1 MLKKIGSEIIEMF
14 VNEIKKE
21 ENKKRLNKEL
31 IEPVVFSI
39 LDRIYPYIIV
49 TSIIFLLI
57 FLITTTLLFI
67 IIRDKFS
74 KN

>member
-1 MLKKIGSEIIEMF
+1 MFQKIGSELIEMF

-21 ENKKRLNKEL
+21 ENKKKLNKEL
-31 IEPVVFSI
+31 IEPVVYSI

-67 IIRDKFS
+67 IIKDKFA

>member
-1 MLKKIGSEIIEMF
+1 MFQKIGGEIIELF

-21 ENKKRLNKEL
+21 ENKKKIDKEL
-31 IEPVVFSI
+31 IEPIVYSI
-39 LDRIYPYIIV
+39 LDRIYPYIIF

-67 IIRDKFS
+67 IIRDKFI
-74 KN
+74 

>member
-1 MLKKIGSEIIEMF
+1 MFQKIGSELIEMF
-14 VNEIKKE
+14 VNKIKKE
-21 ENKKRLNKEL
+21 ENKKKLNKEL
-31 IEPVVFSI
+31 IEPVVYSI

-67 IIRDKFS
+67 IIKDKFA

>member
-1 MLKKIGSEIIEMF
+1 MFHNIGRELIELF

-21 ENKKRLNKEL
+21 ENKNKINKEL
-31 IEPVVFSI
+31 IEPIVYSI
-39 LDRIYPYIIV
+39 LDRIYPYILV

-67 IIRDKFS
+67 IIRDKFT
-74 KN
+74 

>member
-1 MLKKIGSEIIEMF
+1 MFQKIGSELIEMF

-21 ENKKRLNKEL
+21 ENKKKLNKEL
-31 IEPVVFSI
+31 IEPVVYSI
-39 LDRIYPYIIV
+39 LDRIYPYIII

-67 IIRDKFS
+67 IIKDKFA

>member
-1 MLKKIGSEIIEMF
+1 MFQKIGSELIEMF

-21 ENKKRLNKEL
+21 ENKKKLNKEL
-31 IEPVVFSI
+31 IEPVVYSI

>member
-1 MLKKIGSEIIEMF
+1 MFQKIGSELIEMF

-21 ENKKRLNKEL
+21 ENKKKLNKEL
-31 IEPVVFSI
+31 IEPVVYSI

-67 IIRDKFS
+67 IIKDKFS